1 MRLFSW
7 HFIRLWQRNF
17 DVFLRLWHFEVP
29 SYIAEPIIV
38 LLTMGIGLSVYVG
51 KVGGQGYLEFITPGI
66 ITSYAMYSATYE
78 CTYGTYT
85 RMEYRRTYDA
95 ILATPLGVEDIVIGE
110 IFWAATRSAMVA
122 TAILAVTSAFG
133 LVNSAWALLM
143 PGLAFLEGLLFGAI
157 AMSFTSIV
165 PSMYTF
171 NYYYTLFITP
181 MFYFSGVFFPITSFP
196 KVVQDLSWLAPLTPV
211 VHIARGLVNGRLKF
225 DMFWSLLLIIGL
237 SCLFLLISV
246 VGMRKRILI

>member
-1 MRLFSW
+1 MSFISW
-7 HFIRLWQRNF
+7 RFIRLWQRNF

-51 KVGGQGYLEFITPGI
+51 RVGNQGYLEFITPGI
-66 ITSYAMYSATYE
+66 ITSYAMYAATYE

-85 RMEYRRTYDA
+85 RMEYRKTYEA
-95 ILATPLGVEDIVIGE
+95 ILATPLGAEDIIIGE

-122 TAILAVTSAFG
+122 TAILAVTAVFG
-133 LVNSAWALLM
+133 LVSSPWALLL
-143 PGLAFLEGLLFGAI
+143 PALAFLEGLLFGGV
-157 AMSFTSIV
+157 AMSYTSIV

-196 KVVQDLSWLAPLTPV
+196 KVIQDLSWIAPLTPV
-211 VHIARGLVNGRLKF
+211 VAIARGLVNGSSGL
-225 DMFWSLLLIIGL
+225 DMLWSLLLIIGL

-246 VGMRKRILI
+246 VRMRKRILT